1 MKHPSGCLA
10 ISQVSASFW
19 FFSNSRDFICNS
31 NCFMLLAYSLFST
44 YFLLKMT
51 FNSLILAK
59 RSSSNLFTRSVLG
72 EVLVYNSNSDWLLP
86 EGPSSLNILS
96 RIVKIGFIVYN
107 IFLVQ
112 HICGN
117 VLPLVLLNQ
126 NIFVAST
133 AIYLIWS
140 SMQ

>member
-1 MKHPSGCLA
+1 
-10 ISQVSASFW
+10 
-19 FFSNSRDFICNS
+19 
-31 NCFMLLAYSLFST
+31 MLLAYSLFST

-96 RIVKIGFIVYN
+96 RIVKIGFMVYYFSCSTYLWKC
-107 IFLVQ
+107 ITTGFIEPSFLM
-112 HICGN
+112 
-117 VLPLVLLNQ
+117 
-126 NIFVAST
+126 F
-133 AIYLIWS
+133 
-140 SMQ
+140 

>member
-1 MKHPSGCLA
+1 
-10 ISQVSASFW
+10 
-19 FFSNSRDFICNS
+19 
-31 NCFMLLAYSLFST
+31 
-44 YFLLKMT
+44 MT

-96 RIVKIGFIVYN
+96 RIVKIGFIVYI

-133 AIYLIWS
+133 AIYLIWP